1 MSHNCVLCKVLF
13 CELCFCGAEA
23 EQKPNM
29 PFSGKMCV
37 RPNAL
42 FSRKYRLLFRS
53 ETEKRTSGASGTAK
67 RRSNACKAVGRRV
80 AKAGGAMPRTSG
92 ASGERREAS
101 ESETTEPS
109 SQQLSR
115 REVQSLC
122 SLFAFLGGSNAPHW
136 RRDGKETERNGG
148 RIVFCL
154 SFVHEYGDYF

>member
-53 ETEKRTSGASGTAK
+53 ETEKRTSGVSGTAK
-67 RRSNACKAVGRRV
+67 RRSNACKGGRAESSQGRRSN
-80 AKAGGAMPRTSG
+80 AENEHLPTKS
-92 ASGERREAS
+92 
-101 ESETTEPS
+101 S
-109 SQQLSR
+109 SQQLGR